1 MNHMLAKMLTKAPSG
16 AINLSAPR
24 RLLPMADS
32 LVLDRALA
40 RRKRLIRD
48 LERVPTYQEL
58 TRLDAFIETYREF
71 EGGDLTTAT
80 NVVERPTTPS
90 RGRRRESLPDVAF
103 TILSSC
109 SAPLPVGE
117 LASILKERA
126 RPVGGKNPNINLSS
140 ILSRDPRFE
149 TVPGRGWRLKREKP
163 NAIDEAP
170 NETGAHATTEASE
183 TVSAAPERPKR

>member
-1 MNHMLAKMLTKAPSG
+1 MTDSTVLEKALAKR
-16 AINLSAPR
+16 N
-24 RLLPMADS
+24 
-32 LVLDRALA
+32 
-40 RRKRLIRD
+40 RLIRE

-71 EGGDLTTAT
+71 EGGDLTIAA
-80 NVVERPTTPS
+80 NADEGRTTPS

-117 LASILKERA
+117 LASALSEQG

-163 NAIDEAP
+163 NATDEAP
-170 NETGAHATTEASE
+170 NETGTHATTEASE
-183 TVSAAPERPKR
+183 TVSAVPERPKR